1 MSIVLNGTTGI
12 TTPDLTSAAGFDTS
26 DINDGA
32 VTSAKLHT
40 TAVTDKLGYTPAN
53 TSGQVY
59 SGVHTF
65 GGYVDVGENASGKGN
80 VAVIGNTWQKTFKID
95 FTDGVSN
102 RAMRIIFP
110 GSTTLWI
117 DGELWMTSE
126 YSNGN
131 RTGLANYAFIRH
143 NIASGEYNTSI
154 TQQYAY
160 GSVLSG
166 FSVHG
171 FVYDSGT
178 GLQYLEF
185 RHITSE
191 GNPLYVTMRLYNAG
205 GYRLHDAY
213 CIETSY

>member
-12 TTPDLTSAAGFDTS
+12 TTPDLTSTAGFDTS

-53 TSGQVY
+53 IAGQTY
-59 SGVHTF
+59 SGIHRF
-65 GGYVDVGENASGKGN
+65 GEIVEVGEGASGKGD
-80 VAVIGNTWQKTFKID
+80 VAVIGNTWQKTFRVN

-110 GSTTLWI
+110 GSANLWI
-117 DGELWMTSE
+117 DGEFWMTSD
-126 YSNGN
+126 YSNAN
-131 RTGLANYAFIRH
+131 RAGLVHYAFIRH
-143 NIASGEYNTSI
+143 NIAGGDYGTSVN
-154 TQQYAY
+154 QQYAY
-160 GSVLSG
+160 GTTLQG

-171 FVYDSGT
+171 FVYDYNTS
-178 GLQYLEF
+178 LQYLEF
-185 RHITSE
+185 RHTTSE
-191 GNPLYVTMRLYNAG
+191 GNPLFVTV
-205 GYRLHDAY
+205 RLHNVGNYRIQDAY